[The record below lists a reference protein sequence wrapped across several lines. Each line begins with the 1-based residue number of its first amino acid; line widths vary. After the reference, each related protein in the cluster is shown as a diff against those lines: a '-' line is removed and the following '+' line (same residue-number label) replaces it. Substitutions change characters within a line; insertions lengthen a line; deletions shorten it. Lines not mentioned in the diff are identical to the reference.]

1 MSEFETVEV
10 PEVERASRGNL
21 FTPVLREMIGA
32 FHENDGQP
40 TGAKRYR
47 IPADEKRPERIP
59 HRIRE
64 AARAVDPSVSAKS
77 RVDGD
82 VVTFWVVAVRPRKA
96 ADSETTETAKVTVG
110 GKAK

>member
-21 FTPVLREMIGA
+21 FTSVLREMIAA
-32 FHENDGQP
+32 FHENGDTP

-47 IPADEKRPERIP
+47 IPAGEKRPERIP

-64 AARAVDPSVSAKS
+64 AARAVDSSVSAKS
-77 RVDGD
+77 RVDDG
-82 VVTFWVVAVRPRKA
+82 VVTFWIVAVRPRKA
-96 ADSETTETAKVTVG
+96 AVSKTAETAEVPAK